1 MNKTIS
7 LVMIVKNEERTLK
20 RCLESAAPY
29 VDEIVVVDTGSIDQ
43 TRHIAAEFQTRVFDY
58 KWSNN
63 FAAAR
68 NFALEQSTCDW
79 CFVLDADEYISND
92 CSDALQRLLSNPF
105 PAVGKVKINNKF
117 KGQDGINY
125 EQSYITRIFP
135 SSCRYIGKIHEQIIT
150 DLPRV
155 QIDVEIQHDGY
166 FQQTK
171 NERNIPLLLEAIHQ
185 HPEDPYYYY
194 QIAKEYRGLE
204 RYEDAFEYLKKAY
217 GLISRQEVYA
227 PSLIVNYLYA
237 IMAVGKLEHGIA
249 VIEQEQEFLYEFP
262 DFFFAGA
269 LYLLELIMSDPG
281 QFQHLLPLIEQYYM
295 RALKIG
301 ENGKEGS
308 VMGTGSF
315 AAHHN
320 LGVFYEVLGDLEKA
334 KEQYLAAAEYK
345 YEPSIKRLVLMSQ

>member
-1 MNKTIS
+1 MKKTIS

-20 RCLESAAPY
+20 RCLESVIQY
-29 VDEIVVVDTGSIDQ
+29 VDEIIVVDTGSTDQ
-43 TRHIAAEFQTRVFDY
+43 TKDIAAEYQARIFDY
-58 KWSNN
+58 KWSND

-79 CFVLDADEYISND
+79 CLVLDADEYISND
-92 CSDALQRLLSNPF
+92 CSDAVQTLLSNPF
-105 PAVGKVKINNKF
+105 PAVGKVKRIDKF
-117 KGQDGINY
+117 QGKDGINL

-135 SSCRYIGKIHEQIIT
+135 SYCRYTGKIHEQIVT
-150 DLPRV
+150 DLPR
-155 QIDVEIQHDGY
+155 ITMDVEIQHDGY

-171 NERNIPLLLEAIHQ
+171 NERNIPLLLEVINQ
-185 HPEDPYYYY
+185 SPEDPYYYY

-204 RYEDAFEYLKKAY
+204 RHEDAFECLKKAY
-217 GLISRQEVYA
+217 HLISGQEVYA

-237 IMAVGKLEHGIA
+237 IMAIGKLEDGIA
-249 VIEQEQEFLYEFP
+249 VIEKEQEFLYDFP
-262 DFFFAGA
+262 DFYFAGA

-281 QFQHLLPLIEQYYM
+281 QYQHLLSHIEQYYM
-295 RALKIG
+295 RALEIG
-301 ENGKEGS
+301 DNGKEGS

-334 KEQYLAAAEYK
+334 KEQYLAAAHYK
-345 YEPSIKRLVLMSQ
+345 YEPSIERLSLMAQ